1 MAGNYKIKI
10 EPILDTAKLNQQLN
24 QTKQLKLSSAGQTA
38 GNSFMSGFG
47 RAIKERAKY
56 SIANFLIYGTQN
68 AIKDMVANVKELDA
82 AQTELKKV
90 TDLSGKSLAKFT
102 DETYEVGSK
111 VAKTGTE
118 IVQASTEFAKMGKDT
133 KTSLQLSEL
142 ASRFQNIADTEIDA
156 ATAAKFINSQLKA
169 FGNTSTLQKF
179 TTDFSKAERI
189 IDVTNDTA
197 NKFAVGTN
205 DLQNALTKT
214 GSALSVAGNTFEQ
227 TIGLVTAGTEIM
239 VGQPAKVGRG
249 LRSIAINIANL
260 ARENEYFEA
269 ANGKVKIALQDS
281 NGEMLSTYDIM
292 AKLAEKWGTLN
303 ETEQTAIAT
312 SLAGK
317 TQFEVFAN
325 VMKNWATAANV
336 VDNAAKANGS
346 SLKENEKYLDSI
358 EGKLQAFQSAWE
370 QLSYHLIN
378 SDFLKNVIDLGTDLI
393 KVLDVLV
400 QKIGTI
406 PTLIGLIGTAF
417 GGLKLFKFAE
427 GLLGIGTAAEKAAEG
442 VEAVAEASTVA
453 SGAKGLSGLKNI
465 IGFLSNPVVIGG
477 IVALGA
483 AIGAIAW
490 DKYFGFES
498 SLKRLNE
505 YQDKLVDVTSE
516 IEALRQK
523 RDSDDGLTN
532 AEKTHLAV
540 LEAEERSLERQIKLE
555 QQRVQNAFKEDIST
569 KQGKK
574 YQERTGPTQLL
585 DYQDARKKELDLD
598 SKILEKKEQ
607 IADAE
612 KKAQYYRMQGD
623 DQGVKTW
630 EATADAY
637 TKQLDKMYDKYVKLD
652 AEAAEASANLGAY
665 WEQVSSSV
673 DYDALSDVEKEKFDE
688 IHKAFIE
695 SQIDA
700 TNLKDSYTDVSN
712 VINSAMD
719 SLGHE
724 NLNLFDNIDISSI
737 TTVEDAIKAI
747 YDQIQSLGNDAE
759 ISFQVKTDDGEIET
773 ITKKVSELTDEDYQA
788 IIDFNSE
795 GLDNIEAEKDTVESD
810 GYSTIY
816 YDDNGTLKAIEVDK
830 ISAADDEKG
839 TITFD
844 DNGTTKTINSDKIKA
859 AQNVSGKITFTS
871 NIGTILSNIRT
882 AIAEKAKLARSASG
896 KHRGEKGGLSW
907 LGDEGSK
914 NNPKPELVV
923 SDDGAYLAGTEG
935 WEIRELKSTDTVYSY
950 AQTKKLLGGSQIFEG
965 SAIELPRYKKGKKK
979 KTTAATNANVQKAS
993 NKVKKAKSKAAKKKA
1008 KKNLQKLEKQ
1018 RQKKRDAFDKEVE
1031 KLKHKAKVNHWTDA
1045 KYQAEYKKLYD
1056 KYQAYL
1062 SDDQSDDYSESRED
1076 YENERDTNAFKE
1088 QSENI
1093 LNQQDLAN
1101 FISAVNANDNL
1112 SDDEK
1117 KELVQDAGNKFY
1129 TSEFN
1134 RRIGT
1139 IGHGEN
1145 VGNLVNSIQN
1155 NEYLNAK
1162 EKQDLIAETYKTSV
1176 EYNLKEYKNGKATRE
1191 QILADIEN
1199 YYKTRGEYDETYY
1212 KMLDE
1217 LREADKEKELKRLED
1232 LQKVQD
1238 NSLSLAQKY
1247 IRRELKLVQKQIDA
1261 TKEEADQLERLTE
1274 LEKELTNAKSKKI
1287 RVYREG
1293 VGFVYER
1300 DVEAI
1305 EKAEKALNDY
1315 KSSLNKTPLE
1325 ERAEELQA
1333 ILDLFDEIG
1342 DNSAIRDLEVLLG
1355 VGNLSELTGGI
1366 DTNSSLSSWA
1376 TWISAIFAKSS
1387 GLTDLIS
1394 KLNDVST
1401 SDLDAWLT
1409 ANGGTQ
1415 ISDALLAQYIGNHSF
1430 ANGTISAPGGLSRVA
1445 ERLGGEL
1452 VWLGKG
1458 DSVYS
1463 NAVSRNL
1470 MEWGRYNPAQV
1481 MNSNNSAS
1489 TQVFNFDQ
1497 IVLPNVY
1504 NANDFYRE
1512 LQNLPNKALQQSAR
1526 RA

>member
-1 MAGNYKIKI
+1 
-10 EPILDTAKLNQQLN
+10 
-24 QTKQLKLSSAGQTA
+24 
-38 GNSFMSGFG
+38 
-47 RAIKERAKY
+47 
-56 SIANFLIYGTQN
+56 
-68 AIKDMVANVKELDA
+68 
-82 AQTELKKV
+82 
-90 TDLSGKSLAKFT
+90 
-102 DETYEVGSK
+102 
-111 VAKTGTE
+111 
-118 IVQASTEFAKMGKDT
+118 
-133 KTSLQLSEL
+133 
-142 ASRFQNIADTEIDA
+142 
-156 ATAAKFINSQLKA
+156 
-169 FGNTSTLQKF
+169 
-179 TTDFSKAERI
+179 
-189 IDVTNDTA
+189 
-197 NKFAVGTN
+197 
-205 DLQNALTKT
+205 
-214 GSALSVAGNTFEQ
+214 
-227 TIGLVTAGTEIM
+227 M

-249 LRSIAINIANL
+249 LRSIAINISKL
-260 ARENEYFEA
+260 AQENEYFEA
-269 ANGKVKIALQDS
+269 ANGKVKVALQDS
-281 NGEMLSTYDIM
+281 NGEMRSTYDIM
-292 AKLAEKWGTLN
+292 ADLAGEWGNLN
-303 ETEQTAIAT
+303 ETEQTSIAT
-312 SLAGK
+312 TIAGK

-325 VMKNWATAANV
+325 VMKNWATASEVVTKAN
-336 VDNAAKANGS
+336 KANGS

-370 QLSYHLIN
+370 QLSYHVMS
-378 SDFLKNVIDLGTDLI
+378 SDFIKGVISFGTQVIKILDEIVQGVGALPVFLGI
-393 KVLDVLV
+393 
-400 QKIGTI
+400 
-406 PTLIGLIGTAF
+406 IGTAF
-417 GGLKLFKFAE
+417 GALKLNKVVKEFLGLSKAIEGVAVAE
-427 GLLGIGTAAEKAAEG
+427 GAMEGASSATLLSSLGKLGSALLPLAPALIALGGAFIYANHQYKNSFKGKLKEYEELGNEIEDIQSQIEALEGKEGELTSEEQSRLSILKMQLQVLQQQEALKSKQLTHAFDKDAKEKMHGKTHMEQGEKITEREDTVGEKYLKAAEKRFELQKKIKHLEDESRMHPLTEEQTKSLEKYNKELVKVYDNEYDALDKLIEAEEELANVDYSKLSSDG
-442 VEAVAEASTVA
+442 KAYYDNIHSAYVQATSDIEEVRNAVGQTID
-453 SGAKGLSGLKNI
+453 L
-465 IGFLSNPVVIGG
+465 
-477 IVALGA
+477 
-483 AIGAIAW
+483 
-490 DKYFGFES
+490 FGSAQFDSWEIDVS
-498 SLKRLNE
+498 SLKSASELADQITAKISKLDDEEDITIYARDETGNIIDEITRKKGDLTDEEWELVVNATTTGD
-505 YQDKLVDVTSE
+505 YDKL
-516 IEALRQK
+516 
-523 RDSDDGLTN
+523 
-532 AEKTHLAV
+532 
-540 LEAEERSLERQIKLE
+540 
-555 QQRVQNAFKEDIST
+555 
-569 KQGKK
+569 
-574 YQERTGPTQLL
+574 QEYIDQAP
-585 DYQDARKKELDLD
+585 E
-598 SKILEKKEQ
+598 EKKE
-607 IADAE
+607 ILFDFIP
-612 KKAQYYRMQGD
+612 
-623 DQGVKTW
+623 V
-630 EATADAY
+630 
-637 TKQLDKMYDKYVKLD
+637 
-652 AEAAEASANLGAY
+652 GA
-665 WEQVSSSV
+665 
-673 DYDALSDVEKEKFDE
+673 SDVEAQKEQAAKDTTSTVHIQE
-688 IHKAFIE
+688 QGSGDVEAKKNKAA
-695 SQIDA
+695 SPVDA
-700 TNLKDSYTDVSN
+700 WVSVKDGGTASKVQGN
-712 VINSAMD
+712 INSIHGKD
-719 SLGHE
+719 VHI
-724 NLNLFDNIDISSI
+724 NI
-737 TTVEDAIKAI
+737 
-747 YDQIQSLGNDAE
+747 
-759 ISFQVKTDDGEIET
+759 F
-773 ITKKVSELTDEDYQA
+773 
-788 IIDFNSE
+788 
-795 GLDNIEAEKDTVESD
+795 
-810 GYSTIY
+810 
-816 YDDNGTLKAIEVDK
+816 
-830 ISAADDEKG
+830 
-839 TITFD
+839 
-844 DNGTTKTINSDKIKA
+844 KTIWESIKKNA
-859 AQNVSGKITFTS
+859 KGK
-871 NIGTILSNIRT
+871 R
-882 AIAEKAKLARSASG
+882 K
-896 KHRGEKGGLSW
+896 GEEGGLSW

-935 WEIRELKSTDTVYSY
+935 WEVRELKSTDTVYSY

-979 KTTAATNANVQKAS
+979 KATAATNANVTKAS

-1008 KKNLQKLEKQ
+1008 KKNLKKLEKQ

-1045 KYQAEYKKLYD
+1045 KYQAEYKKLYN

-1062 SDDQSDDYSESRED
+1062 SDDQSDDYTESRED
-1076 YENERDTNAFKE
+1076 YENERDTDAFKE
-1088 QSENI
+1088 QAENI

-1162 EKQDLIAETYKTSV
+1162 EKQDLIAETYKASV

-1199 YYKTRGEYDETYY
+1199 YYKTRGQYDETYY

-1247 IRRELKLVQKQIDA
+1247 VRRELNLVQKQIDA

-1315 KSSLNKTPLE
+1315 KSSLEKTPLE
-1325 ERAEELQA
+1325 QRAEELQA

-1376 TWISAIFAKSS
+1376 TWISALFAKKS
-1387 GLTDLIS
+1387 GLSDLIS

-1430 ANGTISAPGGLSRVA
+1430 ASGTISAPGGLSRVA

-1481 MNSNNSAS
+1481 MNSNSSAN

>member
-68 AIKDMVANVKELDA
+68 AIKDMVANVRELDA
-82 AQTELKKV
+82 AQTELRKV
-90 TDLSGKSLAKFT
+90 TDLSGRSLEKFT
-102 DETYEVGSK
+102 DQAYQVGSK

-133 KTSLQLSEL
+133 TTALQLSEL

-169 FGNTSTLQKF
+169 FGDTSTLQKF
-179 TTDFSKAERI
+179 TGDFEKAQHV
-189 IDVTNDTA
+189 IDATNEVA
-197 NKFAVGTN
+197 NNFAVGTN
-205 DLQNALTKT
+205 DLQNALTKA
-214 GSALSVAGNTFEQ
+214 GSAMSVAGNSFEQ
-227 TIGLVTAGTEIM
+227 TIGMVTAGTEIM

-249 LRSIAINIANL
+249 LRSIAINISKL
-260 ARENEYFEA
+260 AQENERFQA
-269 ANGKVKIALQDS
+269 ANGKVDIALQNS
-281 NGEMLSTYDIM
+281 NGEMRSTYDIM
-292 AKLAEKWGTLN
+292 NDLGKVWNNLN
-303 ETEQTAIAT
+303 ETEQTTIAT
-312 SLAGK
+312 TLAGK

-325 VMKNWATAANV
+325 VVKNWGSAVEATN
-336 VDNAAKANGS
+336 KATNSQGS
-346 SLKENEKYLDSI
+346 SLRENAKYLDSI
-358 EGKLQAFQSAWE
+358 EGHLQSFNSAWE
-370 QLSYHLIN
+370 KLSYHLID
-378 SDFLKNVIDLGTDLI
+378 SSTIKGVIDIGTDIINIIDKIILALDQLPGKLGAI
-393 KVLDVLV
+393 VGIAGVLA
-400 QKIGTI
+400 TI
-406 PTLIGLIGTAF
+406 LGAK
-417 GGLKLFKFAE
+417 KLWSMAE
-427 GLLGIGTAAEKAAEG
+427 GFLGITKAATETA
-442 VEAVAEASTVA
+442 EAVEGIATAA
-453 SGAKGLSGLKNI
+453 SGAKGLSGLVGSLGSLGSALLPLAPALI
-465 IGFLSNPVVIGG
+465 
-477 IVALGA
+477 ALG
-483 AIGAIAW
+483 GAFIYANHQY
-490 DKYFGFES
+490 KNSFKGKTEEYKKLGGEIT
-498 SLKRLNE
+498 SL
-505 YQDKLVDVTSE
+505 QSE
-516 IEALRQK
+516 IEALENKEGDLTAEEESRLSILKMQLQVLQQQEALKQK
-523 RDSDDGLTN
+523 QLTAAFDKDAKERIHGKTHKVQGEDVTEREDLTGDKYIKA
-532 AEKTHLAV
+532 AEKRFELQKKINHLEEESRKHPLTEEQTRQ
-540 LEAEERSLERQIKLE
+540 LE
-555 QQRVQNAFKEDIST
+555 
-569 KQGKK
+569 K
-574 YQERTGPTQLL
+574 YN
-585 DYQDARKKELDLD
+585 KELDKVFD
-598 SKILEKKEQ
+598 NEYN
-607 IADAE
+607 A
-612 KKAQYYRMQGD
+612 
-623 DQGVKTW
+623 
-630 EATADAY
+630 
-637 TKQLDKMYDKYVKLD
+637 LDKLIEEH
-652 AEAAEASANLGAY
+652 EALAN
-665 WEQVSSSV
+665 V
-673 DYDALSDVEKEKFDE
+673 DYSKLSADGKAWYDNTHSAYLQALSDVESVRDAVGQAIDTFGSAQFD
-688 IHKAFIE
+688 
-695 SQIDA
+695 SW
-700 TNLKDSYTDVSN
+700 
-712 VINSAMD
+712 
-719 SLGHE
+719 
-724 NLNLFDNIDISSI
+724 NIDISSLQSADELTAQIKEKIESMGDDEEI
-737 TTVEDAIKAI
+737 TFRMK
-747 YDQIQSLGNDAE
+747 S
-759 ISFQVKTDDGEIET
+759 DDGSFKEV
-773 ITKKVSELTDEDYQA
+773 TKKKSELTEEDIDA
-788 IIDFNSE
+788 IVNFKAENVE
-795 GLDNIEAEKDTVESD
+795 EVEAEKAEVTKPDEAKIKIAQEGLAEFMAGKQNAMAPGVTPITV
-810 GYSTIY
+810 T
-816 YDDNGTLKAIEVDK
+816 DNGTAGKTGKTIDDASKDRKTTISVIQKGASAIKSLLDSLTRPRSTTVTVN
-830 ISAADDEKG
+830 EKR
-839 TITFD
+839 
-844 DNGTTKTINSDKIKA
+844 GTTLRAK
-859 AQNVSGKITFTS
+859 GKKK
-871 NIGTILSNIRT
+871 GEDGG
-882 AIAEKAKLARSASG
+882 IA
-896 KHRGEKGGLSW
+896 W
-907 LGDEGSK
+907 LGDEGSRS
-914 NNPKPELVV
+914 NPKPELVV
-923 SDDGAYLAGTEG
+923 SEDGAYLAGTQG
-935 WEIRELKSTDTVYSY
+935 WELRNLKSSDIVYTAAETKRLLNGKQTFSGTVSE
-950 AQTKKLLGGSQIFEG
+950 I
-965 SAIELPRYKKGKKK
+965 PRFKKGKKKK

-1008 KKNLQKLEKQ
+1008 KKNLKKLEKQ

-1045 KYQAEYKKLYD
+1045 KYQSKYKKLYN

-1062 SDDQSDDYSESRED
+1062 SDDQSDDYTESRED
-1076 YENERDTNAFKE
+1076 YENERDTSAFKE
-1088 QSENI
+1088 QAENI

-1101 FISAVNANDNL
+1101 FISAVNASNNL

-1191 QILADIEN
+1191 QILVDIEN
-1199 YYKTRGEYDETYY
+1199 YYKTRGQYDETYY

-1247 IRRELKLVQKQIDA
+1247 VRRELNLVQKQIDA

-1305 EKAEKALNDY
+1305 EKAEKALDDY

-1376 TWISAIFAKSS
+1376 TWISALFAKKS
-1387 GLTDLIS
+1387 GLSDLIS

-1409 ANGGTQ
+1409 ASGGTQ

-1430 ANGTISAPGGLSRVA
+1430 ASGTISAPGGLSRVA

-1463 NAVSRNL
+1463 NAISRNL

>member
-1 MAGNYKIKI
+1 
-10 EPILDTAKLNQQLN
+10 
-24 QTKQLKLSSAGQTA
+24 
-38 GNSFMSGFG
+38 
-47 RAIKERAKY
+47 
-56 SIANFLIYGTQN
+56 
-68 AIKDMVANVKELDA
+68 
-82 AQTELKKV
+82 
-90 TDLSGKSLAKFT
+90 
-102 DETYEVGSK
+102 
-111 VAKTGTE
+111 
-118 IVQASTEFAKMGKDT
+118 MGKDT

-317 TQFEVFAN
+317 TQFEVFTN
-325 VMKNWATAANV
+325 VMKNWATAAGV
-336 VDNAAKANGS
+336 VDNAVKANGS
-346 SLKENEKYLDSI
+346 SLRENEKYLDSI
-358 EGKLQAFQSAWE
+358 EGKLANFQSAWE
-370 QLSYHLIN
+370 QLSYHVVN
-378 SDFLKNVIDLGTDLI
+378 SDFLKGVIDLGTQLVKI
-393 KVLDVLV
+393 LDNLV
-400 QKIGTI
+400 QEFGAL
-406 PTLIGLIGTAF
+406 PTLIGLIGTAI
-417 GGLKLFKFAE
+417 GGLKLLKVAE
-427 GLLGIGTAAEKAAEG
+427 GFLGIGKAAEKAAEG
-442 VEAVAEASTVA
+442 VEVMKGASSATL
-453 SGAKGLSGLKNI
+453 LSSLGKLGSALLPLAPALI
-465 IGFLSNPVVIGG
+465 
-477 IVALGA
+477 ALGGAFIYANYQYKNSFKGKLKEYEELGNEIEDIQSQIEALEGKEGELTSEEQSRLSILKMQLQVLQQQEALKSKQLTHAFDKDAKEKMHGKTHMEQGEKITEREDTVGEKYLKA
-483 AIGAIAW
+483 AEKRFELQKKIKHLEDESRMHPLTEEQTKDLEKYNKEL
-490 DKYFGFES
+490 DKVYDNEYDALDKLIEAEEELANVDYSKLSSDGKAYYDNIHSAYVQATSDIEEVRNAVGQTIDLFGSAQFDSWEIDVS
-498 SLKRLNE
+498 SLKSASELADQITAKISKLDDEEDITIYARDETGNIIDEITRKKGDLTDEEWELVVNATTTGD
-505 YQDKLVDVTSE
+505 YDKL
-516 IEALRQK
+516 
-523 RDSDDGLTN
+523 
-532 AEKTHLAV
+532 
-540 LEAEERSLERQIKLE
+540 
-555 QQRVQNAFKEDIST
+555 
-569 KQGKK
+569 
-574 YQERTGPTQLL
+574 QEYIDQAP
-585 DYQDARKKELDLD
+585 E
-598 SKILEKKEQ
+598 EKKE
-607 IADAE
+607 ILFDFIP
-612 KKAQYYRMQGD
+612 
-623 DQGVKTW
+623 V
-630 EATADAY
+630 
-637 TKQLDKMYDKYVKLD
+637 
-652 AEAAEASANLGAY
+652 GA
-665 WEQVSSSV
+665 
-673 DYDALSDVEKEKFDE
+673 SDVEAQKEQAAKNTTSTVHIQEQGSEDVE
-688 IHKAFIE
+688 AKKNKAASPVDAWVSVKDGGTA
-695 SQIDA
+695 SQ
-700 TNLKDSYTDVSN
+700 VQGQ
-712 VINSAMD
+712 INSIKGKD
-719 SLGHE
+719 VHI
-724 NLNLFDNIDISSI
+724 NIFKTVWESI
-737 TTVEDAIKAI
+737 KKKFAK
-747 YDQIQSLGNDAE
+747 G
-759 ISFQVKTDDGEIET
+759 KRKGEP
-773 ITKKVSELTDEDYQA
+773 
-788 IIDFNSE
+788 
-795 GLDNIEAEKDTVESD
+795 
-810 GYSTIY
+810 
-816 YDDNGTLKAIEVDK
+816 
-830 ISAADDEKG
+830 
-839 TITFD
+839 
-844 DNGTTKTINSDKIKA
+844 
-859 AQNVSGKITFTS
+859 
-871 NIGTILSNIRT
+871 
-882 AIAEKAKLARSASG
+882 
-896 KHRGEKGGLSW
+896 GGMAW
-907 LGDEGSK
+907 LGDEGSR

-979 KTTAATNANVQKAS
+979 KKTTAATNANVQKAS

-1008 KKNLQKLEKQ
+1008 KKNLKKLEKQ

-1045 KYQAEYKKLYD
+1045 KYQAEYKKLYN

-1062 SDDQSDDYSESRED
+1062 SDDQSDDYTESRED
-1076 YENERDTNAFKE
+1076 YENERDTDAFKE
-1088 QSENI
+1088 QAENI

-1247 IRRELKLVQKQIDA
+1247 VRRELNLVQKQIDA

-1315 KSSLNKTPLE
+1315 KSSLEKTPLE
-1325 ERAEELQA
+1325 QRAEELQA

-1376 TWISAIFAKSS
+1376 TWISALFAKKS
-1387 GLTDLIS
+1387 GLSDLIS
-1394 KLNDVST
+1394 KFNDVST

-1430 ANGTISAPGGLSRVA
+1430 ASGTISAPGGLSRVA

-1481 MNSNNSAS
+1481 MNSNSSAN

>member
-1 MAGNYKIKI
+1 
-10 EPILDTAKLNQQLN
+10 
-24 QTKQLKLSSAGQTA
+24 
-38 GNSFMSGFG
+38 
-47 RAIKERAKY
+47 
-56 SIANFLIYGTQN
+56 
-68 AIKDMVANVKELDA
+68 
-82 AQTELKKV
+82 
-90 TDLSGKSLAKFT
+90 
-102 DETYEVGSK
+102 
-111 VAKTGTE
+111 
-118 IVQASTEFAKMGKDT
+118 
-133 KTSLQLSEL
+133 
-142 ASRFQNIADTEIDA
+142 
-156 ATAAKFINSQLKA
+156 
-169 FGNTSTLQKF
+169 
-179 TTDFSKAERI
+179 
-189 IDVTNDTA
+189 
-197 NKFAVGTN
+197 
-205 DLQNALTKT
+205 
-214 GSALSVAGNTFEQ
+214 
-227 TIGLVTAGTEIM
+227 M

-269 ANGKVKIALQDS
+269 ANGKVKVALQDS
-281 NGEMLSTYDIM
+281 NGEMRSTYDIM
-292 AKLAEKWGTLN
+292 ADLGEKWNDLN

-325 VMKNWATAANV
+325 VMKNWGTAAKV

-346 SLKENEKYLDSI
+346 SLKENAKYLDSI
-358 EGKLQAFQSAWE
+358 EGHLQSFNSAWE
-370 QLSYHLIN
+370 KLSYHLID
-378 SDFLKNVIDLGTDLI
+378 SSTIKGVIDIGTDIINIIDKIILALDQLPGKLGAI
-393 KVLDVLV
+393 VGIAGVLA
-400 QKIGTI
+400 TI
-406 PTLIGLIGTAF
+406 LGAK
-417 GGLKLFKFAE
+417 KLWSMAE
-427 GLLGIGTAAEKAAEG
+427 GFLGITKAATETA
-442 VEAVAEASTVA
+442 EAVEGIATAA
-453 SGAKGLSGLKNI
+453 SGAKGLSGLVGSLGSLGSALLPLVPALI
-465 IGFLSNPVVIGG
+465 
-477 IVALGA
+477 ALG
-483 AIGAIAW
+483 GAFIYANHQYKNSFKGKTEEYKKLG
-490 DKYFGFES
+490 DEIT
-498 SLKRLNE
+498 SL
-505 YQDKLVDVTSE
+505 QSE
-516 IEALRQK
+516 IEALENKEGDLTAEEESRLSILKMQLQVLQQQEALKQK
-523 RDSDDGLTN
+523 QLTAAFDKDAKEKIHGKTHKVQGEDVTEREDTVGEKYLKA
-532 AEKTHLAV
+532 AEKRFELQKKIKHLEDESRMHPLIEEQTKDLEKYNKELDKVYDNEYDA
-540 LEAEERSLERQIKLE
+540 LDRLIEAEEELANVDYSKLSSDGKAYYDNIHSAYVQATSDIEEVRNAVGQTIDLFGSAQFDSWEIDVSSLKSASELADQITAKISELDDE
-555 QQRVQNAFKEDIST
+555 EDIT
-569 KQGKK
+569 I
-574 YQERTGPTQLL
+574 YARDETGNIIDEIT
-585 DYQDARKKELDLD
+585 RKK
-598 SKILEKKEQ
+598 
-607 IADAE
+607 
-612 KKAQYYRMQGD
+612 GD
-623 DQGVKTW
+623 
-630 EATADAY
+630 
-637 TKQLDKMYDKYVKLD
+637 
-652 AEAAEASANLGAY
+652 
-665 WEQVSSSV
+665 
-673 DYDALSDVEKEKFDE
+673 
-688 IHKAFIE
+688 
-695 SQIDA
+695 
-700 TNLKDSYTDVSN
+700 
-712 VINSAMD
+712 
-719 SLGHE
+719 
-724 NLNLFDNIDISSI
+724 
-737 TTVEDAIKAI
+737 
-747 YDQIQSLGNDAE
+747 
-759 ISFQVKTDDGEIET
+759 
-773 ITKKVSELTDEDYQA
+773 LTDEEWELVVNATTSGDYDELKEYL
-788 IIDFNSE
+788 ISGKSEHSEVLIDFIPE
-795 GLDNIEAEKDTVESD
+795 GLDDVEAEKENVEAD
-810 GYSTIY
+810 GYSTLY
-816 YDDNGTLKAIEVDK
+816 YSDNGTLKAIEVSK

-859 AQNVSGKITFTS
+859 AQNVNGKITFTS

-993 NKVKKAKSKAAKKKA
+993 NKVKKAKSKSAKKKA
-1008 KKNLQKLEKQ
+1008 KKNLKKLEKQ

-1045 KYQAEYKKLYD
+1045 KYQSEYKKLYN

-1062 SDDQSDDYSESRED
+1062 SDDQSDDYTESRED
-1076 YENERDTNAFKE
+1076 YENERDTDVFKE
-1088 QSENI
+1088 QAENI

-1162 EKQDLIAETYKTSV
+1162 EKQDLIAETYKASV

-1199 YYKTRGEYDETYY
+1199 YYKTRGQYDETYY

-1247 IRRELKLVQKQIDA
+1247 VRRELNLVQKQIDA

-1376 TWISAIFAKSS
+1376 TWISALFAKKS
-1387 GLTDLIS
+1387 GLSDLIS

-1409 ANGGTQ
+1409 ASGGTQ
-1415 ISDALLAQYIGNHSF
+1415 ISDVLLAQYIGNHSF
-1430 ANGTISAPGGLSRVA
+1430 ASGTISAPGGLSRVA